1 MKMSL
6 MVDEIALQ
14 SAFQFEPIMDLAEKN
29 FLIKGRYKISKLF
42 FETTHTNIFL
52 GIDLEVR
59 RKVFVHVIKNQFFRQ
74 GKDLKAWV
82 KTVQTMRPL
91 KGSDHSFEILDMN
104 LWKKK
109 FFVVT
114 SYFDGV
120 PIFNLLLS
128 KKELPLHFVARVVLN
143 VAQLLQEARQQKLPS
158 RMIGKDDLF
167 VGKDGSIQV
176 LRFNRSRLEVSK
188 DINPE
193 TETLDAFFL
202 GSLLFEL
209 LTHES
214 PFRKG
219 RTPDSL
225 AKAHFLAILRVRSN
239 QAEKDN
245 FGQICDLFVR
255 SVTLDVDKRI
265 EKISEFCDQLQAVLE
280 NSSQIRETLDEKME
294 MEQLNSAFDVVFALK
309 GKADGERPTQV
320 LDQESATHSRIWHGF
335 DVQEASKWA
344 PDTIFKWVALVLILT
359 SFAYKFLF

>member
-1 MKMSL
+1 MSL
-6 MVDEIALQ
+6 MVDEIALE

-42 FETTHTNIFL
+42 FETTHTNVFL
-52 GIDLEVR
+52 GIDLELR
-59 RKVFVHVIKNQFFRQ
+59 RKVFVHVVKNQFFKQ

-82 KTVQTMRPL
+82 KTVQAMRPM
-91 KGSDHSFEILDMN
+91 KDSDHGFEILDMN

-128 KKELPLHFVARVVLN
+128 KKELPLHFAVRVVLN
-143 VAQLLQEARQQKLPS
+143 VAQLLLEARKRDLPS
-158 RMIGKDDLF
+158 RMIAKDDLF

-176 LRFNRSRLEVSK
+176 LRFNRSRLELPKEDNS
-188 DINPE
+188 E
-193 TETLDAFFL
+193 TETLDVFYL
-202 GSLLFEL
+202 GSLLYEL

-225 AKAHFLAILRVRSN
+225 AKAHFLAILKVRAN
-239 QAEKDN
+239 QMEKDN
-245 FGQICDLFVR
+245 FGQICELFVR
-255 SVTLDVDKRI
+255 SVTLDVEKRI
-265 EKISEFCDQLQAVLE
+265 ERISEFCDQLQGVLE
-280 NSSQIRETLDEKME
+280 NSCQIRESLDEQME
-294 MEQLNSAFDVVFALK
+294 MEQLNSAFDVVYALK
-309 GKADGERPTQV
+309 GKAEASQPKKDLEQKPRKY
-320 LDQESATHSRIWHGF
+320 SRIWHGF

-344 PDTIFKWVALVLILT
+344 PDTVFRWVAVLLIIT
-359 SFAYKFLF
+359 SFAYKFYFN